1 MPFCPSCGAEF
12 RAGYIQCNSC
22 LVPLV
27 DSLEALNEESSAE
40 AEFEAGGLHLL
51 ASLADESQVA
61 YARHLLDGAGVPSV
75 VQGGHA
81 RDTGSCEPYR
91 LYVHE
96 DDWEEAQTVLASYD
110 SPSLVTGEIEGNL
123 DRLQSNLQ
131 RIEREQKNLAPHLRT
146 VVNSI
151 ERLRADLQ
159 ALNRM
164 LDEDR

>member
-27 DSLEALNEESSAE
+27 DSLAALEEDSSE
-40 AEFEAGGLHLL
+40 ETELELSGLHLL
-51 ASLADESQVA
+51 SSFTDESQLI
-61 YARHLLDGAGVPSV
+61 YARRLLDAAGVPTV

-81 RDTGSCEPYR
+81 SNVGSCEPYR
-91 LYVHE
+91 LYVTEE
-96 DDWEEAQTVLASYD
+96 DLESAQAVLASYE
-110 SPSLVTGEIEGNL
+110 SPSLVTGEIEDNL
-123 DRLQSNLQ
+123 DRLQSNLR
-131 RIEREQKNLAPHLRT
+131 RIERQRKHLAPHLQT
-146 VVNSI
+146 VVKSI

-164 LDEDR
+164 LDKEG